1 VRVALFGSPAFALP
15 TLEALLERHEVALV
29 VAQPDKRAGRGHKLT
44 PPPVAQRAREL
55 GLRLEQPE
63 RLKGNAAFLELV
75 RGLKLDV
82 AVTAAYGKILPQAL
96 LELPQHGFLNVHA
109 SLLPKYRGAA
119 PVQWAL
125 IDGETETGISI
136 MQTEAGLDTG
146 PVRLRRHLPIAPD
159 DTAVT
164 LFARLA
170 ELGAAA
176 LTEALAALEA
186 GTLPSEPQDDAQ
198 ATHAPMLHKDDGRV
212 RWEASAA
219 AIYNRYRGVFAWPGS
234 WTRYRNGVLK
244 IREMAPVTS
253 SLPAQPAPTAP
264 ARPSGAAPGTIL
276 ELGAE
281 GVTVAAGE
289 GAVLLRAVQPA
300 GKAAMAAR
308 AWANGYG
315 VRVGERFG
323 SPTEALVEGVGGARG

>member
-1 VRVALFGSPAFALP
+1 MRVALFGSPAFALP
-15 TLEALLERHEVALV
+15 TLEALLQRHEVALV
-29 VAQPDKRAGRGHKLT
+29 VAQPDKPAGRGYKLT

-55 GLRLEQPE
+55 GLRLEQPA

-75 RGLKLDV
+75 RGLGLDV

-96 LELPQHGFLNVHA
+96 LDAPKHGFLNVHA

-119 PVQWAL
+119 PIQWAL
-125 IDGETETGISI
+125 IEGETETGVSI

-146 PVRLRRHLPIAPD
+146 PVRLQRRLGVAPD

-164 LFARLA
+164 LFTRLA
-170 ELGAAA
+170 ELGADA

-186 GTLPSEPQDDAQ
+186 GTLPSAPQDEAR
-198 ATHAPMLHKDDGRV
+198 ATYAPLLTKADGRV
-212 RWEASAA
+212 RWEDAAA

-234 WTRYRNGVLK
+234 WTPHRGGTLK
-244 IREMAPVTS
+244 ILEMSPVS
-253 SLPAQPAPTAP
+253 AP
-264 ARPSGAAPGTIL
+264 AAARGAPGTVL
-276 ELGAE
+276 AVGAE

-300 GKAAMAAR
+300 GRGKMDAR
-308 AWANGYG
+308 AWAGGYG
-315 VRVGERFG
+315 VRVGERLG
-323 SPTEALVEGVGGARG
+323 CAATAAEAAGGARG